1 MARRGRKPKE
11 LVPGPGSIDPSDIP
25 KLEGESV
32 PVMAT
37 SYEAV
42 QDREF
47 DELLQG
53 KDGLLVYH
61 KMLSDGTVKNA
72 LNYIFGRIRSA
83 KWYIEPAS
91 SDPEDIEIA
100 AFIHAQLGIDDASVG
115 KYPFG
120 RLFAIYENAYVYGMA
135 AGEIVLTLGA
145 DGKLILDKIVPIHPF
160 NIDEVVYD
168 ERGGPKAL
176 KVSGEV
182 KGGTKFVSGIE
193 VPIWKT
199 VLFLHN
205 DDGSFTGQ
213 SALRA
218 AVPHWLAK
226 RALILLINHGLERFM
241 IGVPTLTVPKS
252 VRQGTKQWEAAKEI
266 VKNFVQ
272 KPRHGIILPDDW
284 KFDTVDLKS
293 AMPDAI
299 PYLTYHDAG
308 IARAL
313 GIDFNTVQLNV
324 GVQAINIG
332 EFVSLTQQTII
343 SLQREFASTINL
355 YLIPKLVLPNWPDAT
370 RFPRL
375 AFELEEKNDFSAA
388 ANLMGMLINAAKN
401 ADDMA
406 AQLKELIE
414 VLPSRMRRALGVVDE
429 VREAVRKPAD
439 VRYLYKKR
447 RR

>member
-1 MARRGRKPKE
+1 MAKRGRKPKE
-11 LVPGPGSIDPSDIP
+11 TLPGPGSIDPNLVDD
-25 KLEGESV
+25 LEGATV
-32 PVMAT
+32 PVLT
-37 SYEAV
+37 SSYSEV
-42 QDREF
+42 VDREF
-47 DELLQG
+47 DQLLSS
-53 KDGLLVYH
+53 KDGLVVYH
-61 KMLSDGTVKNA
+61 KMLTDGTVKNA

-91 SDPEDIEIA
+91 TDPEDIAIA
-100 AFIHAQLGIDDASVG
+100 AFVHSQLGIDDASIG

-120 RLFAIYENAYVYGMA
+120 RLFTVYENAYVYGMA
-135 AGEIVLTLGA
+135 AAEIVLTMGTN
-145 DGKLILDKIVPIHPF
+145 DMLILDKIVPIHPF

-168 ERGGPKAL
+168 EDGGPKAL
-176 KVSGEV
+176 KLSGEI
-182 KGGTKFVSGIE
+182 KGGTGMVSGLE

-199 VLFLHN
+199 VVFLHN

-252 VRQGTKQWEAAKEI
+252 VRPGTNQWNSAEKI
-266 VKNFVQ
+266 VRNFVQ

-313 GIDFNTVQLNV
+313 GIDFNTVQLNS
-324 GVQAINIG
+324 GIQAVNIG

-343 SLQREFASTINL
+343 SLQREFASAINY
-355 YLIPKLVLPNWPDAT
+355 YLIPKLVLPNWPQAT
-370 RFPRL
+370 KFPRL
-375 AFELEEKNDFSAA
+375 AFEVEERNDFSAA
-388 ANLMGMLINAAKN
+388 ANLMGMLINAVKGSEPMTDN
-401 ADDMA
+401 L
-406 AQLKELIE
+406 QKLIE
-414 VLPSRMRRALGVVDE
+414 VLPSKMRRALGVVDHVREE
-429 VREAVRKPAD
+429 VRSATD
-439 VRYLYKKR
+439 SRYLYTKR